1 MIFKYL
7 TKSFYI
13 NLSIIFLIFFLDR
26 ASKLYVIYLDKKNLN
41 SKLFSSEFLNIDLI
55 WNEGIAF
62 GLFSFNQNNL
72 GSDIFNSAYLNIVLI
87 WNKGIAFGLFSFNE
101 SHLYNILSLIISII
115 VVILVIMS
123 LKSHGFKR
131 YSLLMIVGG
140 ALGNLHDRIFFNA
153 VPDFID
159 FHIGNFHW
167 FIFNVS
173 DIFITLGVISM
184 IVLEL
189 ADNKTE
195 ETK

>member
-1 MIFKYL
+1 MIFKFL
-7 TKSFYI
+7 SKNFYI
-13 NLSIIFLIFFLDR
+13 SFSIVALIYFLDR
-26 ASKLYVIYLDKKNLN
+26 LSKIYVIQLDK
-41 SKLFSSEFLNIDLI
+41 
-55 WNEGIAF
+55 
-62 GLFSFNQNNL
+62 NNL

-87 WNKGIAFGLFSFNE
+87 WNKGIAFGLLSFNE
-101 SHLYNILSLIISII
+101 SYLYNIISLIIAIIII
-115 VVILVIMS
+115 VLVIMS
-123 LKSHGFKR
+123 LKSQGFKR

-140 ALGNLHDRIFFNA
+140 ALGNLHDRFFFNA

-189 ADNKTE
+189 FDNKNE
-195 ETK
+195 KQNNDKKY

>member
-1 MIFKYL
+1 MILKFLSKN
-7 TKSFYI
+7 FYI
-13 NLSIIFLIFFLDR
+13 SFSIVALIYFLDR
-26 ASKLYVIYLDKKNLN
+26 LTKIYVIQLDK
-41 SKLFSSEFLNIDLI
+41 
-55 WNEGIAF
+55 
-62 GLFSFNQNNL
+62 NNL

-87 WNKGIAFGLFSFNE
+87 WNKGIAFGLLSFNE
-101 SHLYNILSLIISII
+101 SNLYNILSLIISII

-159 FHIGNFHW
+159 FHVGNFHW

-184 IVLEL
+184 IILEI
-189 ADNKTE
+189 ADNRTE
-195 ETK
+195 KQNND

>member
-1 MIFKYL
+1 MILKFLSKN
-7 TKSFYI
+7 FYI
-13 NLSIIFLIFFLDR
+13 SFSLVALIYFLDR
-26 ASKLYVIYLDKKNLN
+26 LTKIYVIQLDK
-41 SKLFSSEFLNIDLI
+41 
-55 WNEGIAF
+55 
-62 GLFSFNQNNL
+62 NNL
-72 GSDIFNSAYLNIVLI
+72 GLDIFNSAYLNIVLI
-87 WNKGIAFGLFSFNE
+87 WNKGIAFGLFSFDE

-159 FHIGNFHW
+159 FHVGNFHW

-184 IVLEL
+184 IILEL
-189 ADNKTE
+189 SDNKIQKE
-195 ETK
+195 DNDKNY